1 MDFNILYNIEKIFR
15 INHYLK
21 NLIIFIPIFFLPNF
35 PNLVSINKLL
45 LAFLSFSLISS
56 AVYLSNDIYDIES
69 DKKHPIK
76 KFRPL
81 ASGIINKTQSFY
93 IILILVIVSIFIA
106 RLINIYSIILIITYF
121 FMNILYSSLFKK
133 IPFLGDV
140 CIALGFVF
148 RVLIGYFIFV
158 ETGYYEKKLLYNI
171 VMFIFFTV
179 LFFTLCKRKLE
190 IKFNKNNKYQGK
202 FLLFYNNN
210 LYNIFI
216 NIARIFSYIFYLLLL
231 LIVLNK
237 DIARISNILL
247 FLSFIV
253 YLLILSRFMK
263 MVDKNKD
270 DNITA
275 IIYNDKKLLL
285 YIFFNLILLLG
296 YFFMIYLFKFFL

>member
-1 MDFNILYNIEKIFR
+1 
-15 INHYLK
+15 
-21 NLIIFIPIFFLPNF
+21 
-35 PNLVSINKLL
+35 
-45 LAFLSFSLISS
+45 
-56 AVYLSNDIYDIES
+56 
-69 DKKHPIK
+69 
-76 KFRPL
+76 
-81 ASGIINKTQSFY
+81 
-93 IILILVIVSIFIA
+93 
-106 RLINIYSIILIITYF
+106 
-121 FMNILYSSLFKK
+121 MNILYSSLFKK